1 MAKRK
6 THVDYSFV
14 GLLMDPCDTLE
25 EAITKYG
32 MDFVAE
38 KRPLRFPDRNGEYNL
53 TSPRH
58 MQMVNTRTDRPIWPV
73 GIDYKTVQ
81 YEDAYDVC
89 KPLIVAGS
97 RIVGGGCPNVGE
109 RAYMVLEATQ
119 KIVLSA
125 GDEIVNRY
133 TILSSHDGKGKIEV
147 RSTPYRKLS
156 GIAYT
161 TNADHPLAFKHTK
174 RVHERVAAVK
184 KIFRNI
190 NKNWNEFEEGAR
202 KMMAIHLNADQA
214 REFVEAMF
222 PCNDDEEIPTRTQNM
237 RNDVLQ
243 LFYETGVGTRMPQC
257 RNTLFGL
264 VEAFSEWADTRNVR
278 KSQLR
283 DEVAAGIDSRLVADG
298 AKKKAKAWGMALR
311 LIKIGERT
319 QGAFGSAA

>member
-1 MAKRK
+1 VVKRK

-14 GLLMDPCDTLE
+14 GLLMEPCDSLE
-25 EAITKYG
+25 ESFSKYG

-38 KRPLRFPDRNGEYNL
+38 KRPLRFPDRDGKYKL

-73 GIDYKTVQ
+73 GINYMTMQ
-81 YEDAYDVC
+81 YPDAYDVC

-97 RIVGGGCPNVGE
+97 RIVGGGCPNNGE
-109 RAYMVLEATQ
+109 RAYMVLEAKQ
-119 KIVLSA
+119 KLVLSD

-147 RSTPYRKLS
+147 RSTPYRGLS

-161 TNADHPLAFKHTK
+161 TDADHPLAFKHTK

-184 KIFRNI
+184 RIFRNL
-190 NKNWNEFEEGAR
+190 NKNWEMFEAGAR

-214 REFVEAMF
+214 REFVESMF
-222 PCNDDEEIPTRTQNM
+222 PCEEEKVPTRTQNM
-237 RNDVLQ
+237 REEVLR
-243 LFYETGVGTRMPQC
+243 LFYETGIGTRMPQC
-257 RNTLFGL
+257 KNTLFGL
-264 VEAFSEWADTRNVR
+264 VEAFSEWADTRKVR
-278 KSQLR
+278 KSELR
-283 DEVAAGIDSRLVADG
+283 DEIAAGIDSRLVADG

-319 QGAFGSAA
+319 KGAFGSVAA